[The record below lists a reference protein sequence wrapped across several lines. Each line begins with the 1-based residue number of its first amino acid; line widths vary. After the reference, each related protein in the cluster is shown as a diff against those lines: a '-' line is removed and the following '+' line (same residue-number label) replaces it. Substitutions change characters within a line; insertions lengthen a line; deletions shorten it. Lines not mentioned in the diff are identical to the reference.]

1 MKSPW
6 GITRKIKRFAQDER
20 GTVALIFGL
29 SLIPVMGMTG
39 AAVDYSR
46 ATLVRTELQAAT
58 DATALALA
66 KDSVTAT
73 TPEINS
79 RATAV
84 FNANFQGRF
93 SSAVQSLTVTK
104 LSDRFRVEARAR
116 VDFTMM
122 QLFGPTSTDVSATAV
137 SGWAINKI
145 EIALVLDNT
154 GSMGWSNKM
163 PELKKALC
171 GDTTCS
177 NTNPTSG
184 FVKEM
189 RSAAVQND
197 QIRVALVPF
206 DTTVRVPLTFQ
217 NAFRAGTAVNG
228 TFSYT
233 GAGYCN
239 ANPTTADRVQWTISG
254 VTSMSW
260 FRLAARDKDT
270 TAASSGCGS
279 GRVTRAAWNGCLWD
293 RDQDSNRDTRPS
305 GVDTTAIST
314 LYSAVNCRSNNL
326 ARMSPLVDVRTNAAS
341 LITSLATMQPS
352 GNTNVTIGTTWGV
365 NMLTPGAPM
374 STAIPTEPFLSR
386 IMILLTDGD
395 NTENRTSTNSGS
407 IDARTRLACANAKA
421 PGQDIEIFAVRV
433 IEGNRDLLRE
443 CASGPSNYYEVA
455 DASQLDEVFKSIARR
470 INGIRL
476 TN

>member
-1 MKSPW
+1 MKSAW
-6 GITRKIKRFAQDER
+6 TLTRKTKRFAQDER
-20 GTVALIFGL
+20 GAVALIFGL
-29 SLIPVMGMTG
+29 SLIPVMGLTG

-46 ATLVRTELQAAT
+46 ASLVRTELQAAT

-73 TPEINS
+73 TAEINA
-79 RATAV
+79 RAAAV

-93 SSAVQSLTVTK
+93 SSQVQSMTVTK

-122 QLFGPTSTDVSATAV
+122 QLLGPTSTDVSATAV

-145 EIALVLDNT
+145 EIALALDNT

-163 PELKKALC
+163 VELKKALC
-171 GDTTCS
+171 GSTTCS

-184 FVKEM
+184 FIKEM
-189 RSAAVQND
+189 RSAAVVND
-197 QIRVALVPF
+197 QIRIALVPF
-206 DTTVRVPLTFQ
+206 DTTVRVPLTVQ
-217 NAFRAGTAVNG
+217 NALRAGTAITD

-239 ANPTTADRVQWTISG
+239 GNPTTAQRVSWTLSG
-254 VTSMSW
+254 VPSTSW
-260 FRLAARDKDT
+260 FRLASRDKDT
-270 TAASSGCGS
+270 TAASSGCGT
-279 GRVTRAAWNGCLWD
+279 GRVVRTTWNGCVWD
-293 RDQDSNRDTRPS
+293 RDQDSNRDIRPS
-305 GVDTTAIST
+305 GVDTTDVRT

-326 ARMSPLVDVRTNAAS
+326 ARMAPLVDVRTNSAS
-341 LITSLATMQPS
+341 LITALATMQPS
-352 GNTNVTIGTTWGV
+352 GNTNVTIGATWGV
-365 NMLTPGAPM
+365 NMLSPGAPM
-374 STAIPTEPFLSR
+374 STAIPAEPNLSR

-395 NTENRTSTNSGS
+395 NTENRTTSNSNA

-421 PGQDIEIFAVRV
+421 PGQDIEIYAVRV

-455 DASQLDEVFKSIARR
+455 DASQLDEVFKSIARK